1 MPTHSQSVLNFCDMS
16 AIKMAPI
23 VLKVFPHIIQPDYI
37 LLPGGL
43 WATLEACDPHSVF
56 CFWSISPREALPMS
70 IAAINQK
77 YIVVRPTGL
86 MLGAGFL
93 ALRVQVDVAEESGKR
108 VRA

>member
-1 MPTHSQSVLNFCDMS
+1 
-16 AIKMAPI
+16 
-23 VLKVFPHIIQPDYI
+23 
-37 LLPGGL
+37 
-43 WATLEACDPHSVF
+43 
-56 CFWSISPREALPMS
+56 MS

-77 YIVVRPTGL
+77 YIVVRPRGL